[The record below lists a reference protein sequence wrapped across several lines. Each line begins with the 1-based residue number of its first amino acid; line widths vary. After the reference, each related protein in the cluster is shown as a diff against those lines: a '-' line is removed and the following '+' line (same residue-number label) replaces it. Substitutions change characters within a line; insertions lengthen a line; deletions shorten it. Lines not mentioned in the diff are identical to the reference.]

1 MERKTWLLISGLAG
15 VSLLALGLGLGLG
28 LSANDEPTE
37 KCTNSAHARC
47 FKNGAVATDDERCS
61 VVGANILRKGG
72 SAADAAIATLLCQG
86 EGSTDISFANDLPL
100 ILQCCSVTSRYPSL

>member
-1 MERKTWLLISGLAG
+1 MERKRWLLISGLAG

-47 FKNGAVATDDERCS
+47 FQNGAVATDDARCS

-86 EGSTDISFANDLPL
+86 QGSPDLSFAGHYSFKRVWLN
-100 ILQCCSVTSRYPSL
+100 PS

>member
-1 MERKTWLLISGLAG
+1 MERKRWLLISGLAG

-47 FKNGAVATDDERCS
+47 FQNGAVATDDARCS

-86 EGSTDISFANDLPL
+86 PGSPDLSFAGHHSFKRVWLN
-100 ILQCCSVTSRYPSL
+100 PS